1 MIIENLNKYS
11 GSKVTSILLLLHKIE
26 DEVDFEHPVEV
37 CLKFD
42 NEELLTIQCARNGQS
57 IDITSEHPKEIQME
71 ELGDYVIAELP
82 TDSNLN
88 NLVGSRLVK
97 ISEVYSEYCKSV
109 IGLFFETS
117 RSKSS
122 ILNLGDELFIF
133 SDIPSGVISEE
144 KLIIRNS
151 K

>member
-57 IDITSEHPKEIQME
+57 IDITSEHPKEIKME

-133 SDIPSGVISEE
+133 SDIPPEVISEE